1 MDARDELCFDVSGW
15 PPAKNEAKSM
25 LSAGHLYVDRVVQ
38 LLQAARDA
46 IGVPARPHFGD
57 EPLGLEVTVVSPSQ
71 PPSDATNYLG
81 GIGDV
86 LEAKT
91 RRGALEHLQELA
103 AVALYDNDRQIQ
115 EVRYSWQAGPGPRY
129 IVRLWRRTPKTTT

>member
-1 MDARDELCFDVSGW
+1 MTTSAATELTFEVADL

-25 LSAGHLYVDRVVQ
+25 FAEGHPHSGRVLA
-38 LLQAARDA
+38 LLRAARGA
-46 IGVPARPHFGD
+46 AGTSPRPLFGGSTI
-57 EPLGLEVTVVSPSQ
+57 GLEVTVTAPIE

-91 RRGALEHLQELA
+91 RRGALGHLEELA
-103 AVALYDNDRQIQ
+103 KVALYDNDRQIH
-115 EVRYSWQAGPGPRY
+115 EVHYRWQRGAPTGYR
-129 IVRLWRRTPKTTT
+129 VRIWRL